1 MDPPP
6 PPPAYLQ
13 HLPCTRHCKTTLQ
26 QAFQQDQ
33 EKLSGT
39 QGYMHHNEA
48 NLGPELLSCILHPRK
63 YDWP

>member
-1 MDPPP
+1 MDTPP
-6 PPPAYLQ
+6 
-13 HLPCTRHCKTTLQ
+13 LPQPSSSICLALVIAKPLQ

-33 EKLSGT
+33 DKLSGT